1 MQIDESNHTKIDSQ
15 NEMALSLLRQFHP
28 EEDTVTN
35 HPLDLQQFWEK
46 NCNVITS
53 KYGRKVSGSN
63 FETKL
68 RECCNDRYNNIDK
81 LSFLGRMAELEEKV
95 FRLWG
100 GNSRVWL

>member
-46 NCNVITS
+46 KCNVIRS
-53 KYGRKVSGSN
+53 KCGQKVSGSN

-68 RECCNDRYNNIDK
+68 KEWCNDGDNNIDK
-81 LSFLGRMAELEEKV
+81 LSFLRRMAELEEKV
-95 FRLWG
+95 FRLWE
-100 GNSRVWL
+100 GNSRV